1 MAKIETTTTGSQ
13 VFLSHKAQSQLRTM
27 QRHLACISDDN
38 FDIYAG
44 KGGQSKVI
52 TMALT
57 ALQERLKIEKQDTS
71 HG

>member
-1 MAKIETTTTGSQ
+1 MAKTETSTNGSQ

-27 QRHLACISDDN
+27 QRQLASISDDN
-38 FDIYAG
+38 FEIYAG

-57 ALQERLKIEKQDTS
+57 ALHERLNKEEHSQ
-71 HG
+71 G